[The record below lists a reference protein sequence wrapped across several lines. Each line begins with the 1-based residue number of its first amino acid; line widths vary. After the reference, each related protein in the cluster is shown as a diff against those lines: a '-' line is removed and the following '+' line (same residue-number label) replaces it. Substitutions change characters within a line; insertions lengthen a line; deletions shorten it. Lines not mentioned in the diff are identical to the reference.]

1 MFKYIQYEYPVEFTI
16 NHVMVWASASLNA
29 YVGYSRDGI
38 TWNYLKAQASH
49 ALSSGSLLEA
59 SNEADAQEN
68 YWTTGISGDGQLA
81 DALWPYMRQAKICRL
96 YFSTTPVTIHELK
109 FWVYVIADEIVAGT
123 LRLATGLIIASTQ
136 DPNNAVIMDSSGIRA
151 YSGSVQKLNITP
163 AGITITAGSGY
174 ANLSDKPTS
183 LSGINSGEG
192 TKLSGIAAGADVT
205 SQNTAAGI
213 AGQGSLATQNA
224 ADFASQIS
232 GAQKPAN
239 NATVGADW
247 NTNLVNIPGTLVSPS
262 GDGLYLGATY
272 MGFYKS
278 SAWKSFMKNDGT
290 FQFYG
295 DASNYVA
302 WNGSTLSIKGSI
314 AITGGSGYANISDK
328 PSSLS
333 GINSGEGTKLS
344 GIAAGA
350 DVTSQNTAAA
360 ISGQG
365 ALATKSNV
373 AASDCDT
380 TIISGGKII
389 TGLLT
394 ASNIQTGTLN
404 LSLITFSNSTLASI
418 DSAASSKL
426 AGISAGADVTL
437 AALDGG
443 LQVTGGGINLAGT
456 GSKIRSGQTAFN
468 TGTGFWLGNV
478 SSTPKFSIGN
488 PSGKYLTWDGS
499 DLTVGGDIIATGNI
513 VNQAVTRGA
522 EYINNSA
529 ITFTGTET
537 EIGSITITTNTASD
551 YVWLWA
557 RAFTIV
563 SPIYNDGKDGV
574 AVGSIY
580 RIRRNSTAGPIVDQ
594 WTFPPWFITLDAP
607 CTLMGISQPGAAGAI
622 VFKLTAQASYSPLT
636 RDGQAA
642 YRLLMGLSK
651 SK

>member
-1 MFKYIQYEYPVEFTI
+1 MPWKYIQYEYPVEFTI

-96 YFSTTPVTIHELK
+96 YFSTSPVTIHELK

-123 LRLATGLIIASTQ
+123 LRLATGLTIASTQ

-151 YSGSVQKLNITP
+151 YAGSVQKLNITP

-174 ANLSDKPTS
+174 ANLSDKPES

-192 TKLSGIAAGADVT
+192 TKLSGIAAGA
-205 SQNTAAGI
+205 
-213 AGQGSLATQNA
+213 
-224 ADFASQIS
+224 
-232 GAQKPAN
+232 
-239 NATVGADW
+239 TVGAAW
-247 NTNLVNIPGTLVSPS
+247 ASNLTGIPTILGAPS
-262 GDGLYLGATY
+262 GDGLYLSATY
-272 MGFYKS
+272 MGYYKS
-278 SAWKSFMKNDGT
+278 SAWKTYIANDGT
-290 FQFYG
+290 FTFSG
-295 DASNYVA
+295 NANNYVT

-333 GINSGEGTKLS
+333 GINSGEGYKLS

-365 ALATKSNV
+365 ALATKSTV
-373 AASDCDT
+373 AASDCNT

-389 TGLLT
+389 TDLLT

-478 SSTPKFSIGN
+478 DGTPKFSIGN
-488 PSGKYLTWDGS
+488 PAGKYLTWDGS
-499 DLTVGGDIIATGNI
+499 NLTVGGDIIATGNI
-513 VNQAVTRGA
+513 KSGAVS
-522 EYINNSA
+522 NN
-529 ITFTGTET
+529 
-537 EIGSITITTNTASD
+537 ASYFLAD
-551 YVWLWA
+551 Y
-557 RAFTIV
+557 
-563 SPIYNDGKDGV
+563 
-574 AVGSIY
+574 
-580 RIRRNSTAGPIVDQ
+580 Q
-594 WTFPPWFITLDAP
+594 DAP
-607 CTLMGISQPGAAGAI
+607 SNVETTMAYVS
-622 VFKLTAQASYSPLT
+622 LTATGVPLYFT
-636 RDGQAA
+636 WSFMAWFNVTYNFRLYRDFGLSGQALIHA
-642 YRLLMGLSK
+642 LDGLPQGPTFNQYAFNFVETPSAGVHTYTIRWNAADTISHVRNASLMVIELK
-651 SK
+651 R